1 MTVDEA
7 QAAVDAAEA
16 EWRAAKARE
25 RAAQIA
31 FGQAWDATEVANRVL
46 AIARDRLAEA
56 SALAADA
63 WRPRAGQYVVAEI
76 GKDRLRL
83 RKAGEPA
90 DRARWFKWW
99 DRAGNLTHR
108 SETIHDVDFAAVV
121 AAYKAGKPAEVKP

>member
-1 MTVDEA
+1 MTIEDA
-7 QAAVDAAEA
+7 QAAVDAAAA
-16 EWRAAKARE
+16 EWKAAKARE

-90 DRARWFKWW
+90 DRARWFTLRP
-99 DRAGNLTHR
+99 DGTLTHR
-108 SETIHDVDFAAVV
+108 SERINDVNFPAIV
-121 AAYKAGKPAEVKP
+121 AAFKSGKPAEVKP